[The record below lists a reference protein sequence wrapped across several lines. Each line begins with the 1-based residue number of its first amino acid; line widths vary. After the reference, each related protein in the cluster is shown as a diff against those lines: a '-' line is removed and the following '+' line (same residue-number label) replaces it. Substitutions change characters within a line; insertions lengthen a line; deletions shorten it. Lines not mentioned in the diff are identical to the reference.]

1 MNIRLLPLP
10 LFCAA
15 LLVGVQVQTPKNVEE
30 RDEAARVPLQ
40 VGGGVSAPRAIYSP
54 EPEFSKAA
62 RKAGYQGICVL
73 SLIVGDDGK
82 PRDIS
87 VVRKL
92 GMQLDEKAVEAVS
105 NWRFE
110 PAQKNGQPVAVQIQ
124 VEVSFH
130 LYRHGQNVPS
140 AEPSEPM
147 LALSRVR
154 DQIYRLSESPEP
166 GICAHDARS
175 GPLATIAELSLE
187 GDFRMPSLD
196 RDQITAALKQR
207 TYSGELEGAESEIS
221 ERVRAAWQSSGYFKV
236 QAHTGA
242 RVLTSGPDRERIA
255 VTVQVDEGQQYRLEE
270 IRFRNNQAI
279 TNVEV
284 LRQLFP
290 VKDGDLFDRTAIGK
304 GLENLRRVYGQFG
317 YANATA
323 VPETRFH
330 EERQTISLDINLDEG
345 RQFYV
350 SRISVIGLDESAFQ
364 NVLKEMTVKPGD
376 VYDQRLVD
384 LFLQRSAS
392 LLSPDASSEPRFNL
406 QLNEKQGTVA
416 IRYDFRSCHVD

>member
-1 MNIRLLPLP
+1 MDAYFLP
-10 LFCAA
+10 A
-15 LLVGVQVQTPKNVEE
+15 LLLCVALLTSVQAQVPKNVEE
-30 RDEAARVPLQ
+30 HGKAATVPLQ
-40 VGGGVSAPRAIYSP
+40 VGGDVSAPRAIYSP

-62 RKAGYQGICVL
+62 RKAGYQGTCVL
-73 SLIVGDDGK
+73 SLIVGADGK

-105 NWRFE
+105 NWTFE
-110 PAQKNGQPVAVQIQ
+110 PARKNGQPVAVQIE

-130 LYRHGQNVPS
+130 LYRHGPNLPS
-140 AEPSEPM
+140 AEPAGPM
-147 LALSRVR
+147 LDALSRVR
-154 DQIYRLSESPEP
+154 GQIYRVSESPEP
-166 GICAHDARS
+166 IICAHDARS
-175 GPLATIAELSLE
+175 GSLATIAELSLE
-187 GDFRMPSLD
+187 GDFRMPSTD

-236 QAHTGA
+236 QVHTDA

-279 TNVEV
+279 TNVEA

-290 VKDGDLFDRTAIGK
+290 LKDGDLFDRTAIGK
-304 GLENLRRVYGQFG
+304 GLENLRRAYGQYG
-317 YANATA
+317 YANSTA
-323 VPETRFH
+323 VPDTRFH

-345 RQFYV
+345 KQFYV
-350 SRISVIGLDESAFQ
+350 SRIDVIGLDESAFQ

-376 VYDQRLVD
+376 VYDRRLVD

-392 LLSPDASSEPRFNL
+392 LLPPDVEPRFDL
-406 QLNEKQGTVA
+406 KLNESQGTVA
-416 IRYDFRSCHVD
+416 IRYDFRRCHVD